1 MDSLIALI
9 AGAGLGTAA
18 AWMPYSNAALAL
30 FILLPVVFAIRLLFD
45 VRFRGSRKAS
55 RRMALFAGFWMA
67 VAFFQLR
74 PSGLN
79 AMLAPMSVDGARVG
93 DMLEA
98 WSEKAPNVD
107 FECAP
112 EIADKRI
119 SIHTITRVSIAEAA
133 EMAASKADARATYER
148 DDRGRSIAAGP
159 HVKVVIAPHADGA
172 ESEDRDSKF
181 FRFEVY

>member
-1 MDSLIALI
+1 MDSLIALT
-9 AGAGLGTAA
+9 AGAALGAAA
-18 AWMPYSNAALAL
+18 AWLPYSNAILAL
-30 FILLPVVFAIRLLFD
+30 FILLPAVFAIRLLFD
-45 VRFRGSRKAS
+45 VRFRGGRKAS
-55 RRMALFAGFWMA
+55 RRMALFAGFWIA

-79 AMLAPMSVDGARVG
+79 GTLAPMSVDGARVG
-93 DMLEA
+93 DLLDA
-98 WSEKAPNVD
+98 WSAKAPNVE

-119 SIHTITRVSIAEAA
+119 SIHTITRISIAEAA
-133 EMAASKADARATYER
+133 DMAARKADARAAYER

-159 HVKVVIAPHADGA
+159 HVRVVIAPYAAATEGDEA
-172 ESEDRDSKF
+172 DSKY